1 MEVIVRDV
9 AEDDFPALFA
19 ILEEVAAERIW
30 IGTELPLD
38 RDGRYQRWRGLT
50 GDPLALMLAAEV
62 DSEVVG
68 WLSLVPR
75 GAAWLGMTIAAPW
88 RDRGIGKALLERAI
102 AWAKDVGH
110 YKISLEVWP
119 HNTGARALYNT
130 FGFDEE
136 GYLRKQWR
144 RANGELWD
152 SVIMGL
158 VLEGDH

>member
-1 MEVIVRDV
+1 
-9 AEDDFPALFA
+9 
-19 ILEEVAAERIW
+19 
-30 IGTELPLD
+30 
-38 RDGRYQRWRGLT
+38 
-50 GDPLALMLAAEV
+50 
-62 DSEVVG
+62 
-68 WLSLVPR
+68 
-75 GAAWLGMTIAAPW
+75 MTIAAPW

>member
-1 MEVIVRDV
+1 
-9 AEDDFPALFA
+9 
-19 ILEEVAAERIW
+19 
-30 IGTELPLD
+30 
-38 RDGRYQRWRGLT
+38 
-50 GDPLALMLAAEV
+50 
-62 DSEVVG
+62 
-68 WLSLVPR
+68 
-75 GAAWLGMTIAAPW
+75 
-88 RDRGIGKALLERAI
+88 
-102 AWAKDVGH
+102 
-110 YKISLEVWP
+110 VWP